1 MPGTSYLSSMAMSF
15 RKPPSHSIRLMM
27 KTPAGLMVERMAS
40 RATVEVF
47 EEATEAKQQNN

>member
-40 RATVEVF
+40 RATVEVI